1 MNFTEKSVVFL
12 ALVTKVEDDSG
23 GIGDLSPPVAA
34 WSPSSML
41 HAGLRQ
47 STNWYLI
54 FHDNPNEM
62 IEENQLCIWTQL
74 QKDSF
79 HSMSPNLPTD
89 FHVKAVK
96 VSFPVP

>member
-47 STNWYLI
+47 STQLVPD
-54 FHDNPNEM
+54 FFM
-62 IEENQLCIWTQL
+62 IIPI
-74 QKDSF
+74 K
-79 HSMSPNLPTD
+79 
-89 FHVKAVK
+89 
-96 VSFPVP
+96 

>member
-1 MNFTEKSVVFL
+1 MQLIGVCVCVYIYIYMNFTEKSVVFL

-47 STNWYLI
+47 ST
-54 FHDNPNEM
+54 
-62 IEENQLCIWTQL
+62 QLV
-74 QKDSF
+74 
-79 HSMSPNLPTD
+79 PD
-89 FHVKAVK
+89 F
-96 VSFPVP
+96 S